1 MVKKYTRILIQ
12 REININ
18 TGSTWALQDV
28 PNTWRARTKAAVEAE
43 GYTWDENGCAIKVE
57 EERPVE
63 GE

>member
-18 TGSTWALQDV
+18 TGEVWTLQDV

-43 GYTWDENGCAIKVE
+43 GYTWDEDGTAIKVPE
-57 EERPVE
+57 EE
-63 GE
+63 